1 MTVPIASG
9 LLLARLEARLSDQ
22 PEMVC
27 NPLPTDR
34 WIARSCLQKAI
45 RRGDAELALRALAVL
60 IREDRYGI
68 WRHLIIIAFEDV
80 GAANFGVVADLVAAS
95 SDRKWRERVGGT
107 WRVAAFLTSE
117 LASGPHCQA
126 ACDLLLRA
134 RNATQFQLYRN
145 ALAHTDPDCLA
156 AVINSPH
163 LEIERRA
170 VAVLALTGE
179 YGGKPNPALALRALD
194 NHPYS
199 KAFIEMCGLAWT
211 KTRDPMTLLFPMI
224 WDRYL
229 KSVSAD
235 VFCDDELPP
244 VDEVAP
250 GVPEYALDQF
260 TRTGNRAAR
269 MLLARRSEL
278 RDALCQVGIA
288 PASQPRA
295 VGDLIFLREGGL
307 IQRRMMWRTADN
319 LRLPWR
325 SLPLASK
332 VGGEMEALL
341 QLASEAADDLS
352 DCRRAA
358 FGEFGKE
365 A

>member
-1 MTVPIASG
+1 MTVPIATG
-9 LLLARLEARLSDQ
+9 LLLAGLEARLAAQ

-45 RRGDAELALRALAVL
+45 RRGDAELALRALAAL

-80 GAANFGVVADLVAAS
+80 GAANFGVVAQLVAAS
-95 SDRKWRERVGGT
+95 FDRKWRERVGGT
-107 WRVAAFLTSE
+107 WRVAAFLTWE

-134 RNATQFQLYRN
+134 RNASQFRLYRD
-145 ALAHTDPDCLA
+145 AFAHADPDAIA

-179 YGGKPNPALALRALD
+179 YGGEPDPALVLRALD

-199 KAFIEMCGLAWT
+199 KAFIEICGLAWF

-224 WDRYL
+224 WERYL
-229 KSVSAD
+229 KSADGD

-244 VDEVAP
+244 AVEVAP
-250 GVPEYALDQF
+250 GVPEFALDQF

-278 RDALCQVGIA
+278 REALCQAGIA

-307 IQRRMMWRTADN
+307 IKSRVVWGTADH

-325 SLPLASK
+325 SLPITSR
-332 VGGEMEALL
+332 VGDEMKSLL
-341 QLASEAADDLS
+341 RLVSDAADDLS
-352 DCRRAA
+352 DCRRIA
-358 FGEFGKE
+358 FNELGQEG
-365 A
+365 